1 MLGIEVDDP
10 PHRSDI
16 EKYGIAGKLLT
27 AHRVPSACHAD
38 RLAFR
43 ARGRQR
49 RPQRRLRIDGDDTI
63 NARGIEL
70 GMDIIN
76 EDARFGAPRSKW
88 KKAKPY
94 RGLRQGTKHLA
105 SCRHLGSW
113 RCSAGPQAR
122 AAKSNRAKS

>member
-16 EKYGIAGKLLT
+16 EKYGIAGELLT

-70 GMDIIN
+70 GMDIITRTL
-76 EDARFGAPRSKW
+76 DSARRGANGRRASPTVACAMARS
-88 KKAKPY
+88 A
-94 RGLRQGTKHLA
+94 LRRVGIWAPSGDSITNAARPL
-105 SCRHLGSW
+105 
-113 RCSAGPQAR
+113 PQDQF
-122 AAKSNRAKS
+122 